1 MRYNFYSDKVADV
14 CLALSID
21 IVKGRYKIGEYLPR
35 KVRLAEDYDVSR
47 PIFDEVCDRLESAN
61 VIRNISDNEK
71 AMLYVPHNTN
81 AACYVA
87 DSLAHKLKECS
98 RMLELIGFG
107 AREARNQ
114 LYLKQIVNT
123 FPLKLE
129 ELEKKGTLQI
139 HGEKQGDKLNNALFA
154 PKMIDEDIMIKTD
167 EYSDIVNVL
176 QKML

>member
-21 IVKGRYKIGEYLPR
+21 IVKGRYKIGEYLPK
-35 KVRLAEDYDVSR
+35 KVRLAEDYSVSR
-47 PIFDEVCDRLESAN
+47 PVFDEVCEKLEKAN
-61 VIRNISDNEK
+61 VIQNLSKNEN

-87 DSLAHKLKECS
+87 DSLAYKLRECS
-98 RMLELIGFG
+98 RLLELIGFG

-123 FPLKLE
+123 LPLKLE
-129 ELEKKGTLQI
+129 ELEKMGKLQI
-139 HGEKQGDKLNNALFA
+139 HGEKQDNELNDLFDT
-154 PKMIDEDIMIKTD
+154 KVIDEDIMIKTD